1 MGKLRCIKQIWKPV
15 PDKSNGKLLRKQPL
29 IKWNAKIS
37 LFFFASKKVLKMKR
51 PSWSERNREREE
63 GKKKGMN
70 GGKEGK
76 REKER
81 KTQQFL
87 NIWSF

>member
-1 MGKLRCIKQIWKPV
+1 MGKLQCIKQIWRPV
-15 PDKSNGKLLRKQPL
+15 PDKSNGKLCKEPL

-37 LFFFASKKVLKMKR
+37 LFFASKKVLKMKR

-63 GKKKGMN
+63 GKKEVMN
-70 GGKEGK
+70 GKREGK

-81 KTQQFL
+81 KTQQLL

>member
-1 MGKLRCIKQIWKPV
+1 MKATKRIKR
-15 PDKSNGKLLRKQPL
+15 N
-29 IKWNAKIS
+29 
-37 LFFFASKKVLKMKR
+37 LKAI
-51 PSWSERNREREE
+51 REREE
-63 GKKKGMN
+63 GKKEGMN